1 LRGMAS
7 RYCLIALS
15 CLGYLA
21 FTACAS
27 PVWSLGQRHLPSDYP
42 AWVQAGSGA
51 VVEPGPRAL
60 VALGVTRGIRNV
72 PLAEHTADNRARAA
86 LMRELTVYLNRWAA
100 LCAAPSWPQGPAALV
115 QPMLTASMPG
125 VQSVTHWT
133 HPDDGSVYAL
143 ARLDLS
149 HVVQQLTL
157 MGDVP
162 APIKRCLTAHSDGAF
177 DGLPRVGRP
186 AAAPST
192 TKELL

>member
-1 LRGMAS
+1 MAS
-7 RYCLIALS
+7 KFCLLFALV
-15 CLGYLA
+15 CLGGLVLA
-21 FTACAS
+21 GCAS
-27 PVWSLGQRHLPSDYP
+27 PLLGLGQRHPPTDYP

-72 PLAEHTADNRARAA
+72 ALAEHTADNRARAE
-86 LMRELTVYLNRWAA
+86 LMRGLERYLRQWAA
-100 LCAAPSWPQGPAALV
+100 LCATSPWPAGPYALV
-115 QPMLTASMPG
+115 DPLLTASLPG

-157 MGDVP
+157 LSDVP
-162 APIKRCLTAHSDGAF
+162 APTKRCLTAHSDAAF
-177 DGLPRVGRP
+177 DGLPRVGRS
-186 AAAPST
+186 AAAPPTS
-192 TKELL
+192 KELP